1 MGKIYE
7 TFQKGKRHLWLQ
19 VCLIFGIS
27 IVIIIVCYHR
37 YMQTEYSG
45 FLLEKNCLMEQSVLK
60 TMQKNL
66 DYSLKEYID
75 MGASIAVNDEIY
87 SIAELLNEDNEN
99 EEKAEINL
107 KLTFAAM
114 ASLSTNV
121 LNIALVQEDGTVYQY
136 DRVYRGTEKMW
147 KNSDSSFLKVMYQQ
161 LYKKAQEPEVPRY
174 LVSAYPEIHSV
185 NKDRVFHIFFPLI
198 GNGPSFSKMNAM
210 ISVTFNTEI
219 LAPLL
224 ELIDDGNNTYTESY
238 ITDSLGMIIMHTDEE
253 YIGKFEEIYLSQKSV
268 VTWDESLDKLN
279 WKIHIALD
287 KEMLDKSVSKILYN
301 GSKVYIL
308 FLLGLCLIFYLLIQ
322 KFTRP
327 LNKIQK
333 AMEVTGSGRKRKKVK
348 IEGDNEVWKL
358 AEVYNEML
366 DKLQAQ
372 EQETAK
378 NHRLSLVAIERQHQA
393 EREALETQINAHFL
407 CNTLG
412 TINYEAIE
420 AGDRRVSLL
429 IKKLSN
435 ILRYTFDQ
443 KCQNVYMSQE
453 FAWIEQYLYL
463 QKARFEDVFDYEINL
478 QEEYEMWPCCKLMLQ
493 PFVENAI
500 IHGFKGR
507 ESGGILRITAKGQ
520 GEYIQIIISD
530 NGYGISKER
539 EKVIQEIIKGKDV
552 SEEIT
557 IGIGIRN
564 VVARMHIFYG
574 DHVQVHLETQEGK
587 GTKFEFLLPYLEKR
601 GEKL

>member
-1 MGKIYE
+1 
-7 TFQKGKRHLWLQ
+7 
-19 VCLIFGIS
+19 
-27 IVIIIVCYHR
+27 
-37 YMQTEYSG
+37 MQAEYSG
-45 FLLEKNCLMEQSVLK
+45 FLLEKNHLMEQGILE

-75 MGASIAVNDEIY
+75 MGASIAVNDEVY
-87 SIAELLNEDNEN
+87 SIAEILNKKDEN
-99 EEKAEINL
+99 QEKTEISL
-107 KLTFAAM
+107 KLMFAAM

-121 LNIALVQEDGTVYQY
+121 LNISLVQEDGTAYQY
-136 DRVYRGTEKMW
+136 DRLYRGTTKMW
-147 KNSDSSFLKVMYQQ
+147 RNSDSSFLTVMYQQ
-161 LYKKAQEPEVPRY
+161 LYKKVQENSVPRY
-174 LVSAYPEIHSV
+174 MVSAYPQIHPV
-185 NKDRVFHIFFPLI
+185 TGERVFHIFFPLI
-198 GNGPSFSKMNAM
+198 GNKSSFSKMNAM
-210 ISVTFNTEI
+210 ISVTFSTDI

-224 ELIDDGNNTYTESY
+224 GLVGNDDNTYTKGY
-238 ITDSLGMIIMHTDEE
+238 ITDAFGTIIMHTDEE
-253 YIGKFEEIYLSQKSV
+253 NIGRSEEAYLSNKSLI
-268 VTWDESLDKLN
+268 TLDQPLNKLN
-279 WKIHIALD
+279 WNLHIALD
-287 KEMLDKSVSKILYN
+287 KEMMNKSVSKILYN
-301 GSKVYIL
+301 GSKVYIF
-308 FLLGLCLIFYLLIQ
+308 FLLGLLLVFYLLIQ

-333 AMEVTGSGRKRKKVK
+333 AMEVTGTGKKRKKVK

-366 DKLQAQ
+366 DKLLQQ
-372 EQETAK
+372 EQETEK
-378 NHRLSLVAIERQHQA
+378 NYRMSIVAIERQHQA

-420 AGDRRVSLL
+420 AGNRKVSLL

-463 QKARFEDVFDYEINL
+463 QKARFEDVFDYEIDL
-478 QEEYEMWPCCKLMLQ
+478 QEEYDMWPCCKLMLQ

-507 ESGGILRITAKGQ
+507 ETGGMLKITAKGQ
-520 GEYIQIIISD
+520 GEYIKIVISD
-530 NGYGISKER
+530 NGYGIPEER
-539 EKVIQEIIKGKDV
+539 EKAIQEIIKGKDV
-552 SEEIT
+552 SDDLR

-564 VVARMHIFYG
+564 VVARIHIFYG
-574 DHVQVHLETQEGK
+574 DSVQISLWSKEGE
-587 GTKFEFLLPYLEKR
+587 GTKFEFLLPYPERK
-601 GEKL
+601 EECI

>member
-1 MGKIYE
+1 MKRICGAV
-7 TFQKGKRHLWLQ
+7 QKCRQHLWLQ
-19 VCLIFGIS
+19 VCMIFGVS
-27 IVIIIVCYHR
+27 IAVVIICYHQ
-37 YMQTEYSG
+37 YMRAEYSG
-45 FLLEKNCLMEQSVLK
+45 FLLEKNHLMEQEVLK

-75 MGASIAVNDEIY
+75 MGASIAVNDEVY
-87 SIAELLNEDNEN
+87 SIAEVLNKKDEN
-99 EEKAEINL
+99 QEKTEISL
-107 KLTFAAM
+107 KLMFAAM

-121 LNIALVQEDGTVYQY
+121 LNISLIQEEGTVYQY
-136 DRVYRGTEKMW
+136 DRLYRGTKKMW
-147 KNSDSSFLKVMYQQ
+147 RNSDSSFLTVMYQQ
-161 LYKKAQEPEVPRY
+161 LYKKVQENSVPKY
-174 LVSAYPEIHSV
+174 MVSAYPQIHPV
-185 NKDRVFHIFFPLI
+185 TGERVFHIFFPLI
-198 GNGPSFSKMNAM
+198 GNKPSFSKMNAM
-210 ISVTFNTEI
+210 ISVTFSMDI

-224 ELIDDGNNTYTESY
+224 ELVENDDDTYTKGY
-238 ITDSLGMIIMHTDEE
+238 ITDAFGTIIMHTDEE
-253 YIGKFEEIYLSQKSV
+253 NIGRSEEAYLSNKLLI
-268 VTWDESLDKLN
+268 TLDQPLNKLN
-279 WKIHIALD
+279 WNLHIALD
-287 KEMLDKSVSKILYN
+287 KEMLNKSVSKILYN
-301 GSKVYIL
+301 GNKVYIF
-308 FLLGLCLIFYLLIQ
+308 FLLGLALVFYLLIQ

-333 AMEVTGSGRKRKKVK
+333 AMEVTGAGKKRKKVK

-366 DKLQAQ
+366 DKLLQQ
-372 EQETAK
+372 EQETEK
-378 NHRLSLVAIERQHQA
+378 SYRMSLMAIERQHQA

-420 AGDRRVSLL
+420 AGNRKVSLL

-463 QKARFEDVFDYEINL
+463 QKARFEDAFDYEIDL
-478 QEEYEMWPCCKLMLQ
+478 QEEYDMWPCCKLMLQ

-507 ESGGILRITAKGQ
+507 EIGGMLKIMAKGQ
-520 GEYIQIIISD
+520 GEYIKIVIND
-530 NGYGISKER
+530 NGYGIPEER
-539 EKVIQEIIKGKDV
+539 EKAIQEIIKGNDV
-552 SEEIT
+552 SDDLR

-564 VVARMHIFYG
+564 VVARIHIFYG
-574 DHVQVHLETQEGK
+574 DSAQISLWSKEGE
-587 GTKFEFLLPYLEKR
+587 GTKFEFLLPYPERK
-601 GEKL
+601 EECI

>member
-1 MGKIYE
+1 MKRICGAV
-7 TFQKGKRHLWLQ
+7 QKCRQHLWLQ
-19 VCLIFGIS
+19 VCMIFGVS
-27 IVIIIVCYHR
+27 IAVVIICYHQ
-37 YMQTEYSG
+37 YMRAG
-45 FLLEKNCLMEQSVLK
+45 FLLEKNHLMEQEVLK

-75 MGASIAVNDEIY
+75 MGASIAVNDEVY
-87 SIAELLNEDNEN
+87 SIAEVLNKKDEN
-99 EEKAEINL
+99 QEKTEISL
-107 KLTFAAM
+107 KLMFAAM

-121 LNIALVQEDGTVYQY
+121 LNISLIQEEGTVYQY
-136 DRVYRGTEKMW
+136 DRLYRGTKKMW
-147 KNSDSSFLKVMYQQ
+147 RNSDSSFLTVMYQQ
-161 LYKKAQEPEVPRY
+161 LYKKVQENSVPRY
-174 LVSAYPEIHSV
+174 MVSAYPQIHPV
-185 NKDRVFHIFFPLI
+185 TGERVFHIFFPLI
-198 GNGPSFSKMNAM
+198 GNKPSFSKMNAM
-210 ISVTFNTEI
+210 ISVTFSMDI

-224 ELIDDGNNTYTESY
+224 ELVENDDDTYTKGY
-238 ITDSLGMIIMHTDEE
+238 ITDAFGTIIMHTDEE
-253 YIGKFEEIYLSQKSV
+253 NIGRSEEAYLSNKLLI
-268 VTWDESLDKLN
+268 TLDQPLNKLN
-279 WKIHIALD
+279 WNLHIALD
-287 KEMLDKSVSKILYN
+287 KEMLNKSVSKILYN
-301 GSKVYIL
+301 GNKVYIF
-308 FLLGLCLIFYLLIQ
+308 FLLGLALVFYLLIQ

-333 AMEVTGSGRKRKKVK
+333 AMEVTGAGKKRKKVK

-366 DKLQAQ
+366 DKLLQQ
-372 EQETAK
+372 EQETEK
-378 NHRLSLVAIERQHQA
+378 SYRMSLMAIERQHQA

-420 AGDRRVSLL
+420 AGNRKVSLL

-463 QKARFEDVFDYEINL
+463 QKARFEDAFDYEIDL
-478 QEEYEMWPCCKLMLQ
+478 QEEYDMWPCCKLMLQ

-507 ESGGILRITAKGQ
+507 EIGGMLKIMAKGQ
-520 GEYIQIIISD
+520 GEYIKIVIND
-530 NGYGISKER
+530 NGYGIPEER
-539 EKVIQEIIKGKDV
+539 EKAIQEIIKGNDV
-552 SEEIT
+552 SDDLR

-564 VVARMHIFYG
+564 VVARIHIFYG
-574 DHVQVHLETQEGK
+574 DSAQISLWSKEGE
-587 GTKFEFLLPYLEKR
+587 GTKFEFLLPYPERK
-601 GEKL
+601 EECI